1 MRGIEDGTE
10 MALNGESLLS
20 TVGIGITMLQNHL
33 KIALRSMR
41 KQKVYSTIMIG
52 GFSMGIAACLLIALF
67 IRDELSYD
75 KHIPDAEQIYR
86 VYAGH
91 NFPGRDFYED
101 VFFPAPLARTLEQ
114 DYPEVERAGHINP
127 HKLFGA
133 GNNYVRSADAGEN
146 SENYFEN
153 GFVWADQ
160 GIVDVLQIPI
170 MEGDAAHVLDKPGTI
185 LISQRIAEKL
195 FGKTSVL
202 GKVVI
207 LNNDSNRRYIVS
219 GVMKDFPTRGHLKYQ
234 FLMSLVGDP
243 FYPEEQSRW
252 VCDNYYTYVKLRPG
266 TDVGLFEKKL
276 SGIATK
282 YYAPSYE
289 AGGYFVGQDF
299 RKMLTFGLQPVRGIH
314 LKSFDLQDGL
324 NHGDIRF
331 VWMFGIIGCFILLIA
346 CVNFVNLSTARS
358 ANRAREVGMRKVVGS
373 DRAELIRQFLV
384 ESMLFSFISFALGV
398 VITELALPYFGGLT
412 GKALSFP
419 WAEWSVWPILVASV
433 IMVGLLAGVF
443 PAFYLSSFRP
453 IQVLKGDVSRGAR
466 SGGLRNGLVIFQFS
480 TCILLII
487 GTIVVYRQLDY
498 ILNTKLG
505 YEKDQVILIKGT
517 NILGDQLQG
526 FKDEVK
532 RLSGVESASI
542 GDYLPIDEGARNRD
556 GIYLGGSTWEA
567 SGFTAQRWQ
576 VDTDYVHT
584 LGMNIVSGRDFSP
597 EISSDSGAAI
607 INQRMASELGLADP
621 IGKQITNSYYTWTI
635 VGVVE
640 DFHFESLRQTIA
652 PLFLLLGNSPTM
664 MAVRIKGGDLNNTID
679 SITGVWGRFF
689 PGQPIRYSFLDES
702 YARMYADVESM
713 GRLLTY
719 FSLLAILVACLGL
732 YALSAFL
739 TEQRNKEISIRRVV
753 GASLSS
759 IFGLLTAGY
768 VKLVIVAFGIAA
780 PFGWYL
786 MQRWLDSF
794 AYRIEMTWDVFLLAG
809 FIAMLIAVATVSYQS
824 LKAGQTDPAKG
835 LRTE

>member
-1 MRGIEDGTE
+1 
-10 MALNGESLLS
+10 
-20 TVGIGITMLQNHL
+20 
-33 KIALRSMR
+33 MR

-52 GFSMGIAACLLIALF
+52 GFSVGIAACLLIALY

-75 KHIPDAEQIYR
+75 NHIPNAERIYR

-91 NFPGRDFYED
+91 DFPGRDFYKD
-101 VFFPAPLARTLEQ
+101 VFFPAPLARALER
-114 DYPEVERAGHINP
+114 DYPEVERAGHMNP

-133 GNNYVRSADAGEN
+133 GSNYVRSADAGEH
-146 SENYFEN
+146 SENYFES

-160 GIVDVLQIPI
+160 GIVDLLQIPI
-170 MEGDAAHVLDKPGTI
+170 VEGDAAHVLDEPGTI
-185 LISQRIAEKL
+185 LISQQVAKKL
-195 FGKTSVL
+195 FRNASAL
-202 GKVVI
+202 GKVLI
-207 LNNDSNRRYIVS
+207 LNNDPNRSYTVS
-219 GVMKDFPTRGHLKYQ
+219 GVMKDFPSRSHLKYQ

-252 VCDNYYTYVKLRPG
+252 VCDNYYTYVRLRPG
-266 TDVGLFEKKL
+266 ADVSRFEKKL
-276 SGIATK
+276 SGIATN

-289 AGGYFVGQDF
+289 EGGFFVGQDF
-299 RKMLTFGLQPVRGIH
+299 QKMLTFGLQPVRDIH
-314 LKSFDLQDGL
+314 LKSSDLQDGL

-331 VWMFGIIGCFILLIA
+331 VWMFGAIGSMILLIA

-373 DRAELIRQFLV
+373 DRAALIRQFLV
-384 ESMLFSFISFALGV
+384 ESMLFSFISFGFGV
-398 VITELALPYFGGLT
+398 VITELVLPYFNGLT

-419 WAEWSVWPILVASV
+419 WAEWSILPILVAAAV
-433 IMVGLLAGVF
+433 AVGLLAGIF

-466 SGGLRNGLVIFQFS
+466 SGGLRNALVVFQFS

-487 GTIVVYRQLDY
+487 GTLVVYRQLDY

-505 YEKDQVILIKGT
+505 YEKDQVILVKGT

-526 FKDEVK
+526 FKDEVE
-532 RLSGVESASI
+532 RLSGVESASV
-542 GDYLPIDEGARNRD
+542 GDYLPVDEGARNRD

-567 SGFTAQRWQ
+567 SGFTAQRWR

-584 LGMNIVSGRDFSP
+584 LGMNILNGRDFSS
-597 EISSDSGAAI
+597 EISSDSDAAI
-607 INQRMASELGLADP
+607 INQSMAKRLGLDDP

-635 VGVVE
+635 IGVVE
-640 DFHFESLRQTIA
+640 DFHFESLRQAIT
-652 PLFLLLGNSPTM
+652 PLYLLLGNSPTM
-664 MAVRIKGGDLNNTID
+664 MAVRIKGGEVNNMID
-679 SITGVWGRFF
+679 SITGVWDRFF

-702 YARMYADVESM
+702 YARMYADVELM
-713 GRLLTY
+713 GRLLAD

-739 TEQRNKEISIRRVV
+739 TEQRSKEISIRRVV
-753 GASLSS
+753 GASLGS
-759 IFGLLTAGY
+759 IFGLLTTGY
-768 VKLVIVAFGIAA
+768 VRLVIVAFGIAA

-786 MQRWLDSF
+786 MQRWLDGF
-794 AYRIEMTWDVFLLAG
+794 AYRIEISWDVFLVAG
-809 FIAMLIAVATVSYQS
+809 LIAMLIAVATVSYQS